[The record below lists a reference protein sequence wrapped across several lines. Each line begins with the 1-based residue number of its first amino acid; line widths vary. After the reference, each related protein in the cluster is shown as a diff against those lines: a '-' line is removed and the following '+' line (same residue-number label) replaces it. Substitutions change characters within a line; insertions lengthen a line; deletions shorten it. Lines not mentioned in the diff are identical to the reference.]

1 MDKLVKALK
10 NPRLALFLLVEKLS
24 FLFSDKIYLQLC
36 FYLKMGKKLNLKHP
50 VTFNEKLQWL
60 KLYNRHP
67 KYTQMVDKIEVKKY
81 VAKKIGEQYIIPT
94 LGVWDTPDE
103 INFEMLPN
111 KFVLKCNHNSGVG
124 LCICHNKNKLN
135 ISKVKKDLSRGLRQN
150 FYWIAREWPYKNV
163 RRRIIA
169 EKLMVDE
176 SGIELKDYKV
186 FCFR

>member
-81 VAKKIGEQYIIPT
+81 VASNPQ
-94 LGVWDTPDE
+94 LSSSASFLRL
-103 INFEMLPN
+103 N
-111 KFVLKCNHNSGVG
+111 VLSS
-124 LCICHNKNKLN
+124 LN
-135 ISKVKKDLSRGLRQN
+135 
-150 FYWIAREWPYKNV
+150 
-163 RRRIIA
+163 
-169 EKLMVDE
+169 
-176 SGIELKDYKV
+176 
-186 FCFR
+186 